1 MNFCFDSVVKK
12 MIHLYDEVNNFK
24 SLTLSFSKGIKL
36 VKKIHITKRNNN
48 VNNE

>member
-36 VKKIHITKRNNN
+36 VKKNPYNQKKQQCQ
-48 VNNE
+48 